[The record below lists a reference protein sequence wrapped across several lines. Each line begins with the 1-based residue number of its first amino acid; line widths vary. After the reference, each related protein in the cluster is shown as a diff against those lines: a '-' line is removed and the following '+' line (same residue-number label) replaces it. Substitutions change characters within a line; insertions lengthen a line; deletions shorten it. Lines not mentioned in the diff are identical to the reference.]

1 MIWLPLSLKKW
12 QASSYS
18 RSWALCRVHYKLSM
32 LSCAAGTS
40 LAPILFSYSNILL
53 FCHCLTAHFI
63 SNLHQGQLQ
72 IMRSQ
77 GRCENEALSN
87 LVQKMFFLFHE
98 HIQLATDTAVLCNW
112 ELRPAKGTHTSP
124 VLHLSLCSPL
134 NTTLHL
140 PSEAQAP
147 HCLKSPHTGSGPT
160 GIFRYQENI
169 KENENNNHT
178 IIES

>member
-112 ELRPAKGTHTSP
+112 ELRPAKGTHTSLVCAP
-124 VLHLSLCSPL
+124 FASLTSKHSS
-134 NTTLHL
+134 TSSFRGT
-140 PSEAQAP
+140 
-147 HCLKSPHTGSGPT
+147 GPT
-160 GIFRYQENI
+160 LPQEPSRRQWPHWYLQMPREYQRKWE
-169 KENENNNHT
+169 
-178 IIES
+178 